1 MFACDTW
8 SYVVDEASMLP
19 MSSPARRA
27 TVRAMSESV
36 TFRYVC
42 VWRPRCSRC
51 DTSYPRTMA
60 CPPYSSYSASRAV
73 TSPVT
78 SGLVA
83 ASPSARALD
92 DDLAA
97 DLAPVAASTLRSD
110 SRKAST
116 NMAGIGGGRPP
127 ARTPARP
134 RPRLTGACRR
144 WTPRPGWNGRR
155 WPSSDQP
162 RGFVE
167 RGHQDG
173 RTERDAR
180 RVIDAVERREGAPQR
195 GVPILAPGDGVQ

>member
-1 MFACDTW
+1 MRAARLRRNSQSLMFACDTW

-83 ASPSARALD
+83 ASPSAAPLMTT
-92 DDLAA
+92 LLPI
-97 DLAPVAASTLRSD
+97 LAPVAASTLRSR

-116 NMAGIGGGRPP
+116 NMAGIW
-127 ARTPARP
+127 
-134 RPRLTGACRR
+134 R
-144 WTPRPGWNGRR
+144 W
-155 WPSSDQP
+155 SSTSTDSSTASTSA
-162 RGFVE
+162 
-167 RGHQDG
+167 D
-173 RTERDAR
+173 
-180 RVIDAVERREGAPQR
+180 R
-195 GVPILAPGDGVQ
+195 GVPSMDTEAWMEWSPVAIVRPAAWLRRAWAPGRPYRAGCASGHRCR